1 MKLAFS
7 PRFLSSLVLSLLF
20 LTPGMAQR
28 KDAANKA
35 IPGTRVLSLNRQD
48 ALDLLK
54 TLAQELKT
62 ESDKLGAASL
72 QARIAD
78 VLWQYDELFAREVF
92 QWAFDAAKKPPSE
105 DLAKAARAAYI
116 ARQANSLREV
126 LSRLGTYDRK
136 RAEAWL
142 KSLQEEK
149 ISEAKA
155 SEASDMRHELLMQI
169 ALQLVAT
176 NPEQAQRLG
185 LLALAG
191 NQIPEDIG
199 LLLFALSNVSRSQSD
214 TLFRAAVANLRR
226 NDCAYSSSLLALV
239 NYVFSSSGAL
249 YPDASVSDAELLAN
263 YFVDAAWRQ
272 ARGAVSQGLP
282 DSSASFYGLI
292 EVRGWPIVSKYAPER
307 MPELQGQMRELASRL
322 SQSQLE
328 NTARLKMIQQQQI
341 AVSTRSSQDIEDQI
355 ERATKEKDVQVRDS
369 LLNSIAHSLLRLDSE
384 RALKLAGMIDDP
396 ETRAQVEDDIN
407 LVKIQQLLGGRAYEE
422 ARKTSLKLKNTGLQA
437 KVLVALAS
445 KSLAEKDTTRASDLL
460 SEAVDITS
468 KNDPVSDKLLAL
480 LLIAQQFVKF
490 DSIRGFE
497 VLGSAIKTV
506 NQLKS
511 EETPNISVLTK
522 PRLMRIK
529 TYTMINGSELS
540 TSDHT
545 TFDSIDFSQ
554 VAPFVAN
561 DYMQTRLLGGKIEHS
576 LRRAKFLTAVA
587 SAMLLSNPKETQTAQ
602 KN

>member
-7 PRFLSSLVLSLLF
+7 PRFLWSLVLSLLF
-20 LTPGMAQR
+20 ISPVPAQR
-28 KDAANKA
+28 KEATNKTL
-35 IPGTRVLSLNRQD
+35 PGSNSLSINQQD

-54 TLAQELKT
+54 TLAQELKS
-62 ESDKLGAASL
+62 ESDKPSAASL

-78 VLWQYDELFAREVF
+78 VLWQHDDLFAKEVF
-92 QWAFDAAKKPPSE
+92 RWAFEAAKKIPAE
-105 DLAKAARAAYI
+105 DLPKAARATYI

-126 LSRLGTYDRK
+126 LSRLGSHDQK

-142 KSLQEEK
+142 KSLEEEK
-149 ISEAKA
+149 LSETRAT
-155 SEASDMRHELLMQI
+155 EVNDVRRDLLMQI
-169 ALQLVAT
+169 ALQLVTT

-185 LLALAG
+185 LLSLSG
-191 NQIPEDIG
+191 NQIPEDFG
-199 LLLFALSNVSRSQSD
+199 RLLFALSDIGRSQSD
-214 TLFRAAVANLRR
+214 PLFRAAVANLRR
-226 NDCAYSSSLLALV
+226 NDCAYSSSLLPLI
-239 NYVFSSSGAL
+239 NYVFSSSGTL
-249 YPDASVSDAELLAN
+249 YPDASVNDAQLLAN

-272 ARGAVSQGLP
+272 PRGATTQALP
-282 DSSASFYGLI
+282 EPSASFYGLV
-292 EVRGWPIVSKYAPER
+292 EARGWPIVSKYAPER

-328 NTARLKMIQQQQI
+328 NTARLKTFQQQQI
-341 AVSTRSSQDIEDQI
+341 AVSTRDSHDIEEQI

-369 LLNSIAHSLLRLDSE
+369 LLNSIAHSLMRSDSE
-384 RALKLAGMIDDP
+384 RALKLAAMIDDG
-396 ETRAQVEDDIN
+396 EIRGQVEDDIN
-407 LVKIQQLLGGRAYEE
+407 LIKIQQLLKARAYED
-422 ARKTSLKLKNTGLQA
+422 ARKTALKLKNSGLQA
-437 KVLVALAS
+437 RVLVELAS
-445 KSLAEKDTTRASDLL
+445 KSLSEKDTTRASDLL
-460 SEAVDITS
+460 SEAVELTS
-468 KNDPVSDKLLAL
+468 KTDPVSDKLLSL

-511 EETPNISVLTK
+511 DETPSSSVLTK

-540 TSDHT
+540 TSDHA

-561 DYMQTRLLGGKIEHS
+561 DYLQTRILGSKIEQP

-587 SAMLLSNPKETQTAQ
+587 SVMLLSNPKETQTAS
-602 KN
+602 KY